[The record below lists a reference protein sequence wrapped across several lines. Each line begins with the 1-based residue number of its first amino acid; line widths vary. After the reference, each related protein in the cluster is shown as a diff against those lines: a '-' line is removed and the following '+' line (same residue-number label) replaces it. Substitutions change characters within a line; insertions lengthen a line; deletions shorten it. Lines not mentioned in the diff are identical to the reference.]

1 MSQLYPLFVN
11 PKILSYI
18 SSEFVNYNKIDVSN
32 PNKLNQIQQGVK
44 KALDETFSLLDKS
57 KISKNNVS
65 DAIEKFVNVTLKRL
79 QVPIGNKNP
88 PMQGDRRMPAQ
99 YSANTRFNNENDSID
114 NKYNKYME
122 NYREF
127 AHSTKPP
134 EVPEWLQGKQTNP
147 KRMQDEH
154 LKKTPLEQFKGTS
167 TRAPPKQYT
176 SSGLSGENEPKND
189 IQDYGGSTNFSFFN
203 EETEIK
209 SAFDDAFYTTG
220 IDPDN
225 INEDNE
231 TLEAKLKKM
240 ESMRGSIAA
249 PQKKVENIH
258 ELFNQEAPEVNQNI
272 YNNDKDLPKIHQQY
286 NQQYQQQQQQYKNMT
301 PQMMQPPQY
310 QPPQQQ
316 QNNQQQQQ
324 LVAQLQ
330 MMHGK
335 VVKYEDYLK
344 TLMEKY
350 NELKNERDNI
360 KHKLLNMNET
370 NTNTN
375 KYTSDAMEEKK
386 KELIQL
392 STKVQEQIRRLEELQ
407 ERQESSQNNQE
418 E

>member
-1 MSQLYPLFVN
+1 
-11 PKILSYI
+11 
-18 SSEFVNYNKIDVSN
+18 
-32 PNKLNQIQQGVK
+32 
-44 KALDETFSLLDKS
+44 
-57 KISKNNVS
+57 
-65 DAIEKFVNVTLKRL
+65 
-79 QVPIGNKNP
+79 
-88 PMQGDRRMPAQ
+88 
-99 YSANTRFNNENDSID
+99 
-114 NKYNKYME
+114 
-122 NYREF
+122 
-127 AHSTKPP
+127 
-134 EVPEWLQGKQTNP
+134 
-147 KRMQDEH
+147 
-154 LKKTPLEQFKGTS
+154 
-167 TRAPPKQYT
+167 
-176 SSGLSGENEPKND
+176 
-189 IQDYGGSTNFSFFN
+189 
-203 EETEIK
+203 
-209 SAFDDAFYTTG
+209 
-220 IDPDN
+220 
-225 INEDNE
+225 
-231 TLEAKLKKM
+231 
-240 ESMRGSIAA
+240 MRGSIAA

-258 ELFNQEAPEVNQNI
+258 ELFNQEMPEVNQNI

-350 NELKNERDNI
+350 NDLKNERDNL

-370 NTNTN
+370 YTNTN

-392 STKVQEQIRRLEELQ
+392 STKVQEQIRKLEELQ

>member
-18 SSEFVNYNKIDVSN
+18 SSEFINYNKIDVSN

-127 AHSTKPP
+127 AHSNKPP
-134 EVPEWLQGKQTNP
+134 EVPDWLQGKQTNP
-147 KRMQDEH
+147 KRMQDDH

-176 SSGLSGENEPKND
+176 SNGLSGENEPKND

-220 IDPDN
+220 IDPDK

-350 NELKNERDNI
+350 NDLKNERDNI

-370 NTNTN
+370 NTN
-375 KYTSDAMEEKK
+375 KYTSDAMEDKK

-407 ERQESSQNNQE
+407 ESGQNNQE

>member
-18 SSEFVNYNKIDVSN
+18 SSEFINYNKIDVSN

-154 LKKTPLEQFKGTS
+154 LKKTPLEQFKGTA
-167 TRAPPKQYT
+167 TRAPPKHYS

-240 ESMRGSIAA
+240 ESMRGSITA

-316 QNNQQQQQ
+316 QQNGQQQQ

-370 NTNTN
+370 NTN

-407 ERQESSQNNQE
+407 ESGQNNQE

>member
-11 PKILSYI
+11 ARVLSYI
-18 SSEFVNYNKIDVSN
+18 TSEFVNYNKIDVSN

-134 EVPEWLQGKQTNP
+134 EVPDWLQGKQTNP

-154 LKKTPLEQFKGTS
+154 LKKTPLEQFKGTA
-167 TRAPPKQYT
+167 TRAPPKQY
-176 SSGLSGENEPKND
+176 SSNGLSGENEPKND

-220 IDPDN
+220 IDPDK

-258 ELFNQEAPEVNQNI
+258 ELFNQEMPEVNQNI

-316 QNNQQQQQ
+316 QQNGQQQQ

-370 NTNTN
+370 NTN

>member
-11 PKILSYI
+11 ARVLSYI
-18 SSEFVNYNKIDVSN
+18 TSEFVNHNKIDVSN
-32 PNKLNQIQQGVK
+32 PNKLNQIQVGVK
-44 KALDETFSLLDKS
+44 KALDETFNLLDKS
-57 KISKNNVS
+57 KISKHNVS
-65 DAIEKFVNVTLKRL
+65 DAVDKFVNVTLKRL
-79 QVPIGNKNP
+79 QIPIGNKNP
-88 PMQGDRRMPAQ
+88 QMQGDRRMPAQ
-99 YSANTRFNNENDSID
+99 YSSNTRVSGGEESVT
-114 NKYNKYME
+114 NKYNQYME

-127 AHSTKPP
+127 AHSNKPP

-147 KRMQDEH
+147 KRIQEDHM
-154 LKKTPLEQFKGTS
+154 KKTPLEQFKGTA
-167 TRAPPKQYT
+167 TRAPPKHY
-176 SSGLSGENEPKND
+176 SSNGLSGENEPKND

-220 IDPDN
+220 IDPDK
-225 INEDNE
+225 ISEDTESLE
-231 TLEAKLKKM
+231 TKLKKM

-249 PQKKVENIH
+249 PEKKVENIH

-272 YNNDKDLPKIHQQY
+272 YNNDKDLPKVHQQY
-286 NQQYQQQQQQYKNMT
+286 KQQYQQQQQQNQQYRNQT
-301 PQMMQPPQY
+301 PQPP

-316 QNNQQQQQ
+316 YQQNNQQQQ

-335 VVKYEDYLK
+335 VTKYEDYLK

-350 NELKNERDNI
+350 NELKADRDNV
-360 KHKLLNMNET
+360 KYKLLNMNES
-370 NTNTN
+370 NTN
-375 KYTSDAMEEKK
+375 KYSSDTMEEKK

-392 STKVQEQIRRLEELQ
+392 SAKVQEQIKRLEELQ
-407 ERQESSQNNQE
+407 QKQESNQNNQE

>member
-32 PNKLNQIQQGVK
+32 PNKLNQIQVGVK

-57 KISKNNVS
+57 KISKHNVS

-88 PMQGDRRMPAQ
+88 QMQGDRRMPAQ
-99 YSANTRFNNENDSID
+99 YSANTRLNSGGDSID
-114 NKYNKYME
+114 NKYNQYME

-127 AHSTKPP
+127 AHSNKPP

-147 KRMQDEH
+147 KRIQDEH
-154 LKKTPLEQFKGTS
+154 LNKTPLEQFKGTS
-167 TRAPPKQYT
+167 TRAPPKQY
-176 SSGLSGENEPKND
+176 SSNGLSGENEPKND

-220 IDPDN
+220 IDPDK

-258 ELFNQEAPEVNQNI
+258 ELFNQEMPEVNQNI
-272 YNNDKDLPKIHQQY
+272 YNNDKDLPKVHQQY
-286 NQQYQQQQQQYKNMT
+286 KQQYQQQQQQNQQYRNQT
-301 PQMMQPPQY
+301 PQPP
-310 QPPQQQ
+310 QPPQQQYQ
-316 QNNQQQQQ
+316 QNNQQQQ
-324 LVAQLQ
+324 LAQLQ

-335 VVKYEDYLK
+335 VTKYEDYLK

-350 NELKNERDNI
+350 NELKADRDNI

-370 NTNTN
+370 NTN
-375 KYTSDAMEEKK
+375 KYSSDTMEEKK

-407 ERQESSQNNQE
+407 QKQESNQNNQE